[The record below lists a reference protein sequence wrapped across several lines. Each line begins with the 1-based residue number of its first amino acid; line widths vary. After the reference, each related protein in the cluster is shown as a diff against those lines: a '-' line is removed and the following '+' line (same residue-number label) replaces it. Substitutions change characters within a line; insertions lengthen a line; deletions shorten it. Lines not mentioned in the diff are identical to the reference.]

1 MLQHIYN
8 SKGMSSIY
16 DIIPGYDYSM
26 ADFIE
31 RELNI
36 SSDDFVITLQ

>member
-1 MLQHIYN
+1 MVCIVN
-8 SKGMSSIY
+8 N
-16 DIIPGYDYSM
+16 DIPGYDYSI

-36 SSDDFVITLQ
+36 SADDFVSALQ

>member
-1 MLQHIYN
+1 MVCIVN
-8 SKGMSSIY
+8 N
-16 DIIPGYDYSM
+16 DIPGYDYSM